1 MKKNT
6 LRLICLVLAGVMLLG
21 VVAGVIMYFI

>member
-6 LRLICLVLAGVMLLG
+6 LRVICFLLAGVMLLG
-21 VVAGVIMYFI
+21 AIAGVIMYFI

>member
-6 LRLICLVLAGVMLLG
+6 VRLICLVLAGVMFLG

>member
-6 LRLICLVLAGVMLLG
+6 LRIICLVLAGVMLLG